1 MTPERDLADAL
12 ERVSDYVS
20 ERATESPKVKR
31 LQPTK
36 APRMVDLGARW
47 RKELPLPM
55 MATKRCVGQAVRQA
69 RAAALVAALSRR
81 ASSSMSQP
89 RAVPLRDSRHRSGRR
104 RP

>member
-69 RAAALVAALSRR
+69 RAAAVGSRALAARLVLHVAASRG
-81 ASSSMSQP
+81 AAP
-89 RAVPLRDSRHRSGRR
+89 
-104 RP
+104 